1 MDKTASPSMGRIVT
15 TALAGASIEWYDFFI
30 YGTAAALVFPALFFP
45 GSDPLVGSLL
55 SFGTFAVGFIA
66 RPVGGILFGHFG
78 DKVGRKRSLVAALLL
93 MGLTTTGIGLMPTYS
108 TIGVWAPVLLIALRF
123 AQGVAIG
130 GQWGGAVL
138 LLTESAPPERRGF
151 YGSFAQLGVPIGVL
165 LANLVFLIVTQTF
178 GDEALQAWAWRLP
191 FLFSVVL
198 IGIGVYVNLRLEETP
213 AFEQAQKKAAPAQG
227 SPILQ
232 ALREHP
238 RTIMLAAGAFVSVNS
253 LFYIFITYIVA
264 YATRTLGMP
273 KSTVLMAVM
282 VSAVVQSPTLVF
294 AADLSDRVGRH
305 RVFLWGAALLG
316 LWSLVFFPLVDRA
329 TFGSVL
335 VALTVGQAFLSL
347 MYGPQAALFGELF
360 PVEIRY
366 SGASLGYQIGAIFGG
381 AFAPLIA
388 AGLLASTG
396 SSMAIGVYMSLM
408 CVITFVSILL
418 LRGARVHH

>member
-1 MDKTASPSMGRIVT
+1 MNQPAKAPMGRIVT

-45 GSDPLVGSLL
+45 GSDPLVGTLL
-55 SFGTFAVGFIA
+55 SFGTFAVGFLA
-66 RPVGGILFGHFG
+66 RPIGGIIFGHYG

-93 MGLTTTGIGLMPTYS
+93 MGVATTGIGLMPTYS
-108 TIGVWAPVLLIALRF
+108 TIGVFAPLLLVALRF
-123 AQGVAIG
+123 VQGVAIG

-138 LLTESAPPERRGF
+138 LLIESAPPDRRGF
-151 YGSFAQLGVPIGVL
+151 YGSFAQLGVPLGVL
-165 LANLVFLIVTQTF
+165 LANLVFLAVTEAF
-178 GDEALQAWAWRLP
+178 GEVALQEWAWRLP

-198 IGIGVYVNLRLEETP
+198 IGVGIYINVRLQETP
-213 AFEQAQKKAAPAQG
+213 AFEAVREKTASRQG

-238 RTIMLAAGAFVSVNS
+238 RIIALAAGAFVSVNGV
-253 LFYIFITYIVA
+253 FYIFITYIVA
-264 YATRTLGMP
+264 YATKTLGMP
-273 KSTVLMAVM
+273 KSTVLLAVM
-282 VSAVVQSPTLVF
+282 VSAIVQSPMLVV
-294 AADLSDRVGRH
+294 AAAISDRVGRY

-316 LWSLVFFPLVDRA
+316 VWSMVFFPLVDRG

-335 VALTVGQAFLSL
+335 LALTVGQAFLSL

-388 AGLLASTG
+388 AFLLAATG
-396 SSMAIGVYMSLM
+396 NSMAIGVYMSLM
-408 CVITFVSILL
+408 CAVSFVSILL
-418 LRGARVHH
+418 LRGARIHA

>member
-1 MDKTASPSMGRIVT
+1 
-15 TALAGASIEWYDFFI
+15 
-30 YGTAAALVFPALFFP
+30 
-45 GSDPLVGSLL
+45 
-55 SFGTFAVGFIA
+55 
-66 RPVGGILFGHFG
+66 
-78 DKVGRKRSLVAALLL
+78 
-93 MGLTTTGIGLMPTYS
+93 
-108 TIGVWAPVLLIALRF
+108 
-123 AQGVAIG
+123 
-130 GQWGGAVL
+130 
-138 LLTESAPPERRGF
+138 
-151 YGSFAQLGVPIGVL
+151 
-165 LANLVFLIVTQTF
+165 
-178 GDEALQAWAWRLP
+178 
-191 FLFSVVL
+191 
-198 IGIGVYVNLRLEETP
+198 
-213 AFEQAQKKAAPAQG
+213 
-227 SPILQ
+227 
-232 ALREHP
+232 
-238 RTIMLAAGAFVSVNS
+238 
-253 LFYIFITYIVA
+253 
-264 YATRTLGMP
+264 MP

-335 VALTVGQAFLSL
+335 VGLTVGQAFLSL

>member
-1 MDKTASPSMGRIVT
+1 MEQPARPGMRRIVT

-30 YGTAAALVFPALFFP
+30 YGTAAAIVFPALFFP
-45 GSDPLVGSLL
+45 GSDPFVATLL

-66 RPVGGILFGHFG
+66 RPVGGIIFGHYG
-78 DKVGRKRSLVAALLL
+78 DRVGRKRSLVAALML
-93 MGLTTTGIGLMPTYS
+93 MGLTTTGIGLMPTYD
-108 TIGVWAPVLLIALRF
+108 TLGVWAPVLLIVLRF

-138 LLTESAPPERRGF
+138 LLTESAPPGRRGF

-165 LANLVFLIVTQTF
+165 LANLVFLLVTYAF
-178 GDEALQAWAWRLP
+178 GDAALQAWAWRLP

-198 IGIGVYVNLRLEETP
+198 IGIGAYVNLRLEETP
-213 AFEQAQKKAAPAQG
+213 AFEQVQKQPQSVHA

-238 RTIMLAAGAFVSVNS
+238 RIILLAAGAFVAVNS

-264 YATRTLGMP
+264 YATKTLGMP
-273 KSTVLMAVM
+273 KTTVLAAVM
-282 VSAVVQSPTLVF
+282 VSAVVQSPALVM
-294 AADLSDRVGRH
+294 AADVSDRVGRH

-316 LWSLVFFPLVDRA
+316 VWSLVFFPLVD
-329 TFGSVL
+329 TGSFWGIL
-335 VALTVGQAFLSL
+335 VALTVGQGFLSL

-388 AGLLASTG
+388 ASLLAATG

-408 CVITFVSILL
+408 CVITFVSILM

>member
-1 MDKTASPSMGRIVT
+1 MQKSDSARMRRIAT

-30 YGTAAALVFPALFFP
+30 YGTAAAMVFPKLFFP
-45 GSDPLVGSLL
+45 GSDPMVGTLL

-66 RPVGGILFGHFG
+66 RPVGGILFGHYG
-78 DKVGRKRSLVAALLL
+78 DKAGRKRSLVVALLL
-93 MGLTTTGIGLMPTYS
+93 MGLTTTCIGLMPTYA

-165 LANLVFLIVTQTF
+165 LANLVFLLVTQIF
-178 GDEALQAWAWRLP
+178 GEEALQAWAWRLP

-198 IGIGVYVNLRLEETP
+198 IGIGVYVNVRLEETP
-213 AFEQAQKKAAPAQG
+213 AFEQSRKQAAPAKG

-238 RTIMLAAGAFVSVNS
+238 RIILLAAGAFVAVNS
-253 LFYIFITYIVA
+253 IFYIFITYIVA
-264 YATRTLGMP
+264 YGTQTLGLS
-273 KSTVLMAVM
+273 KSTVLTAVM
-282 VSAVVQSPTLVF
+282 VSAVVQSPALVI
-294 AADLSDRVGRH
+294 AAHVSDRIGRH
-305 RVFLWGAALLG
+305 TVFLWGAALLG
-316 LWSLVFFPLVDRA
+316 IWSLVFFPLVD
-329 TFGSVL
+329 TGSFLGIL

-388 AGLLASTG
+388 ASLLVATG
-396 SSMAIGVYMSLM
+396 TSMAIGVYMSLM
-408 CVITFVSILL
+408 CAITFASILL
-418 LRGARVHH
+418 LRGARVHA